1 MNGLSDKVVLITG
14 AASGIGLATAE
25 RFASEGSLVV
35 MADLDQELGE
45 NAASRIETQ
54 HGKSMFI
61 PTDVTEAHDVRNLID
76 RTIDEFGRL
85 DIAHN
90 NVGHAGTEP
99 KPTDKFTEAEWH
111 QEAELTLNSIWR
123 CMKHELPHISDRGGS
138 IINTSSVAGFGGR
151 SNGAPYSTMKHGV
164 IGLTRSAALE
174 YATGGVRINAIC
186 PGPVDTPALD
196 QLDSDQLAK
205 LRESVPMGRLA
216 DPSEI
221 AGAVAWLA
229 SEDASFV
236 TGHSLLVDGGKTA

>member
-1 MNGLSDKVVLITG
+1 
-14 AASGIGLATAE
+14 
-25 RFASEGSLVV
+25 
-35 MADLDQELGE
+35 
-45 NAASRIETQ
+45 
-54 HGKSMFI
+54 
-61 PTDVTEAHDVRNLID
+61 
-76 RTIDEFGRL
+76 
-85 DIAHN
+85 
-90 NVGHAGTEP
+90 
-99 KPTDKFTEAEWH
+99 
-111 QEAELTLNSIWR
+111 
-123 CMKHELPHISDRGGS
+123 MKHELPHISDRGGS